1 MSLIAD
7 ISSIGTA
14 VLAVVF
20 SLWMVKQLFTDN
32 K

>member
-1 MSLIAD
+1 MAIIAD

-14 VLAVVF
+14 IAVVLF
-20 SLWMVKQLFTDN
+20 ALFMVKELF

>member
-1 MSLIAD
+1 MAIIAD

-14 VLAVVF
+14 VALVVF
-20 SLWMVKQLFTDN
+20 SLWVVKQLLTG